1 MSDYYQLAHGFANHT
16 NQITFITGKA
26 GTGKTT
32 FLKKLKAE
40 SFKQIAVVAP
50 TGIAAIN
57 AGGTTIHSF
66 FQLPFSPFTPTPI
79 GKKELISKM
88 KMQGRRQQILR
99 ELELL
104 VIDEISMVRA
114 DVLDAIDTV
123 LRHYR
128 HRVHQPFG
136 GVQVVFI
143 GDMFQL
149 SPVAKRE
156 EQHILMSY
164 YEGIHFFDSHVMQQ
178 VPMVYIE
185 LDKVFR
191 QKNADFIHILDE
203 VRMNKLSSQSLAKL
217 ESTYNPNF
225 VPKDDDTYITLT
237 THNYKADL
245 INSAELKKIDEKSQW
260 FSAEVKGSFP
270 TNNFP
275 VDMDLE
281 LKKGAKVMFVKN
293 DTEMPRRF
301 YNEIGRAHV

>member
-114 DVLDAIDTV
+114 DA
-123 LRHYR
+123 RC
-128 HRVHQPFG
+128 HR
-136 GVQVVFI
+136 
-143 GDMFQL
+143 
-149 SPVAKRE
+149 
-156 EQHILMSY
+156 Y
-164 YEGIHFFDSHVMQQ
+164 C
-178 VPMVYIE
+178 IE
-185 LDKVFR
+185 AL
-191 QKNADFIHILDE
+191 Q
-203 VRMNKLSSQSLAKL
+203 
-217 ESTYNPNF
+217 T
-225 VPKDDDTYITLT
+225 
-237 THNYKADL
+237 
-245 INSAELKKIDEKSQW
+245 
-260 FSAEVKGSFP
+260 
-270 TNNFP
+270 
-275 VDMDLE
+275 
-281 LKKGAKVMFVKN
+281 
-293 DTEMPRRF
+293 
-301 YNEIGRAHV
+301 